1 MFHSLSK
8 RISGRSPKK
17 EKRSQKQIAAPP
29 IVDKSVQLYDKP
41 VPTTRQMT
49 TSDLFQ
55 TSQMTSTQ
63 ATAMDRTLYE
73 IPQPNKVD
81 AMTDLIKDH
90 QEGDFFPYVGVVGS
104 EGESSDARRARML
117 ALKPSYNKRDV
128 PEIKVLG
135 CPLISREGA
144 FSMDTLMDFAQ
155 TNIDPIPVGNFPM
168 PSGEHSANYTMS
180 KPFAHIRQITALF
193 TPNVSSTA
201 NYCNLWMNLVDN
213 RLIDSDKGSQTNVVV
228 SNQESIMETS
238 CDYCIPRKDLSSFSL
253 SYTLE
258 RDIVKPGHQWGT
270 VSFYFNLTES
280 DLPYQASKVDAMAV
294 YRMPI
299 TTLMERETNADKSDI
314 SFTPADIV
322 RLRQLFKQGDIVDVD
337 QPQTARLKTNTYSKS
352 SIRTGPKGKEID
364 VGGKAGWEFMSG
376 SRVQKVDAGVA
387 SVDPSDDST
396 VPVEEKDQNEIDR
409 ERQAVLEK
417 WKRVQELER
426 EVAEGKGKEVMRPES
441 SKIESSKENQSVDG
455 EDFEALFKNSA
466 KKKQVRMSVSEV

>member
-1 MFHSLSK
+1 MPLFSSLNK
-8 RISGRSPKK
+8 RLSGRPSKK
-17 EKRSQKQIAAPP
+17 PQRQIEGPP
-29 IVDKSVQLYDKP
+29 VEDRRITLHDAP
-41 VPTTRQMT
+41 VPSTRQMT

-55 TSQMTSTQ
+55 SSQMTSTQ

-90 QEGDFFPYVGVVGS
+90 QDGEFFPYVGVVGS

-128 PEIKVLG
+128 PEIKILG
-135 CPLISREGA
+135 CSLISREGA
-144 FSMDTLMDFAQ
+144 FSMDTLMEFAQ
-155 TNIDPIPVGNFPM
+155 TNVDPVPISKFPM
-168 PSGEHSANYTMS
+168 PSGDHSPNYVMT

-201 NYCNLWMNLVDN
+201 NYCNLWMNLIDN
-213 RLIDSDKGSQTNVVV
+213 RLIDSDKGSQSNVVV
-228 SNQESIMETS
+228 SNQESIMEMS

-258 RDIVKPGHQWGT
+258 RDVVKPGHQWGT
-270 VSFYFNLTES
+270 VSFYFSLTES
-280 DLPYQASKVDAMAV
+280 DLPYQSSKVDAMAV

-299 TTLMERETNADKSDI
+299 TTLMNRETNADKSDI

-322 RLRQLFKQGDIVDVD
+322 RLRQLFQQGDIVDVD

-364 VGGKAGWEFMSG
+364 VDGKAGWEFMKG

-387 SVDPSDDST
+387 SVDLSDDSS
-396 VPVEEKDQNEIDR
+396 VPEPEEKDQRVIDK
-409 ERQAVLEK
+409 ERKAVLEK
-417 WKRVQELER
+417 WKKVQELER
-426 EVAEGKGKEVMRPES
+426 EVAEGKGKEVAMSDAPEE
-441 SKIESSKENQSVDG
+441 ESPKNNKSIDG